1 MLQLAGG
8 LPASHQVIYIAQWS
22 DRREHG
28 SREEAVETT
37 TSHSNAQP
45 MTRLRTEDLVF

>member
-8 LPASHQVIYIAQWS
+8 LPASHQVIYPERRS

-28 SREEAVETT
+28 GCEEAVETV
-37 TSHSNAQP
+37 TSHRDAQP
-45 MTRLRTEDLVF
+45 VTRLRAGNPVF